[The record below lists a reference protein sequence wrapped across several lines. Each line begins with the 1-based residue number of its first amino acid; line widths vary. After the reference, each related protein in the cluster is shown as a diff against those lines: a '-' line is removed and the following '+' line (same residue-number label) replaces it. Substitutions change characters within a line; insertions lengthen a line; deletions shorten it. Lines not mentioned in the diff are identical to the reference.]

1 MGYSTTALATL
12 VVIENEL
19 LKAEL
24 RQLRIRNLA
33 AEKRLIADAR
43 RKEGSRPRPPPLN
56 SSIQQQMLKQLT
68 ARLDQ
73 WADLLFP
80 VHAQMMPIQVG
91 PGFAS
96 VGDALPRN
104 HSST

>member
-1 MGYSTTALATL
+1 
-12 VVIENEL
+12 L

-43 RKEGSRPRPPPLN
+43 SKEKAAVPGILN

-68 ARLDQ
+68 ASLDQ

-80 VHAQMMPIQVG
+80 VHAHGHPGWSWLRLGRRCPTNETTAAPDLCVG
-91 PGFAS
+91 VVPVQSAYS
-96 VGDALPRN
+96 
-104 HSST
+104 

>member
-33 AEKRLIADAR
+33 AEERLIADRDAPAIMR
-43 RKEGSRPRPPPLN
+43 VFFTEALESTHRYVELLSR
-56 SSIQQQMLKQLT
+56 
-68 ARLDQ
+68 
-73 WADLLFP
+73 WC
-80 VHAQMMPIQVG
+80 V
-91 PGFAS
+91 
-96 VGDALPRN
+96 
-104 HSST
+104 